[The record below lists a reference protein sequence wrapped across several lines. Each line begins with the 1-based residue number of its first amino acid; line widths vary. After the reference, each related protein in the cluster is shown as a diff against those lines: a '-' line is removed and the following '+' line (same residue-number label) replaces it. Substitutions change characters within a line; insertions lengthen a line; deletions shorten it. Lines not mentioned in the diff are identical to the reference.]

1 MTQIANLFEY
11 YQKEEKKKK
20 KTFSEHL
27 NKNQLIYHFK
37 TKLGQNKIVANM
49 RVCLI
54 FKIHQCETN
63 AFYMKNLKNFCI
75 LYIDF
80 YIKNLK
86 NFCIQYWN
94 RFRRETGF
102 AGKLDSQENWFYR
115 ETCFFFFFLSLLKFS
130 SLYLWWNKLLIMK
143 KLQFCDFLRN

>member
-37 TKLGQNKIVANM
+37 TKIGQNKIVANM

-80 YIKNLK
+80 YIINLK
-86 NFCIQYWN
+86 NNIGILEQVSQGNWFC
-94 RFRRETGF
+94 RKTGF
-102 AGKLDSQENWFYR
+102 AGKLVLQGNL
-115 ETCFFFFFLSLLKFS
+115 FFFSF
-130 SLYLWWNKLLIMK
+130 YP
-143 KLQFCDFLRN
+143 C

>member
-1 MTQIANLFEY
+1 MTQVANLFEY

-37 TKLGQNKIVANM
+37 TKIGQNKIVANM

-94 RFRRETGF
+94 KFRRETGF
-102 AGKLDSQENWFYR
+102 TGKLV
-115 ETCFFFFFLSLLKFS
+115 FFFFFLSLLKFS
-130 SLYLWWNKLLIMK
+130 SLYLW
-143 KLQFCDFLRN
+143 